1 MNRFS
6 LFFAVLFVL
15 AVSSI
20 SFAAPEKPLTLERPS
35 IMESVEA
42 LGMGGA
48 YYGLSNSKYASFYN
62 PAGLKYVEH
71 YTVDILPVA
80 IGINKTAS
88 DSGQDVYDIYSDNSK
103 SDNDR
108 AKELINTILGKYINV
123 APLNFF
129 PAFTKKNF
137 TLGAFTS
144 NEANIVA
151 YNEADPMIDFRV
163 KSDSG
168 LALSM
173 ATQFLDNDA
182 LSVGFTVKGF
192 QRINFT
198 KLKYGYEKVAGLISD
213 NGQALKDLTKEIEK
227 DGTGYAVLG
236 SVGVIYE
243 VPSFG
248 LAFLDVL
255 KPRVAASF
263 NDFGYR
269 DFGNLMEDIDPT
281 LNLAFSV
288 HPQFSSFM
296 TTDLMVDFTDVT
308 MNAGY
313 DKSFLKRLNAG
324 LQIGFWQH
332 IFLRTGLHQGYFT
345 FGAGFDAVI
354 LRVNYAYYSEELG
367 AYAGQHKD
375 TRHAIEV
382 TLGF

>member
-1 MNRFS
+1 MNRLN
-6 LFFAVLFVL
+6 LFFAVLFVF
-15 AVSSI
+15 AISSVA
-20 SFAAPEKPLTLERPS
+20 FAAPEMPLTSERPS

-62 PAGLKYVEH
+62 PAGLKYVDH
-71 YTVDILPVA
+71 DTVDILPVA
-80 IGINKTAS
+80 IGVNKTGYS
-88 DSGQDVYDIYSDNSK
+88 NGQKAYDIFNDNSK

-108 AKELINTILGKYINV
+108 AKELIDTFLGKYINI

-144 NEANIVA
+144 NEANVVA
-151 YNEADPMIDFRV
+151 YNETDPMLDFRA
-163 KSDSG
+163 KIDIGAAMS
-168 LALSM
+168 L

-198 KLKYGYEKVAGLISD
+198 KFKYGYEKVAGLISD
-213 NGQALKDLTKEIEK
+213 NGRALKDLKKEIEE

-255 KPRVAASF
+255 KPRLAASF

-269 DFGNLMEDIDPT
+269 DFGDLMEDIDST
-281 LNLAFSV
+281 LNLALSV
-288 HPQFSSFM
+288 HPKFFSFM
-296 TTDLMVDFTDVT
+296 TIDLMVDFTDVT

-313 DKSFLKRLNAG
+313 DKSFIKRLNAG

-332 IFLRTGLHQGYFT
+332 LFLRTGLHQGYFT
-345 FGAGFDAVI
+345 FGAGFDAVL
-354 LRVNYAYYSEELG
+354 LRVQYAYYSEELG

-375 TRHAIEV
+375 TRHAIEL